1 MTLAI
6 NKRKPKKTLP
16 RRAKTGI
23 AAIPTNKG
31 YLYAKS
37 YFHYEVDNKDLV
49 SLFKTY
55 VKANYS
61 KSDTKAILANPEYK
75 IYAHTHYV
83 CIAWWLTMEL
93 PRSKD
98 VDYWENALKN
108 YIDLLLESGNIIL
121 KEKASE
127 IKETANVVSLSP
139 AQRLQN
145 KINNTIMQDLME
157 LEDSWIAGEKSTI
170 DIYELFLKH
179 GLSGSATKPVRNVLE
194 GWLLDYEDAY
204 HKRCE
209 QAVEGYSHLKR
220 TEIKRRI
227 TAVNEMLQDLDKIK
241 NAAKA
246 KRATRLPKPKSADK
260 QIARVTYKKEDKEF
274 KLVSVPPIQIIGRH
288 RLYTFDTKSRVLKE
302 FVSTAINGFSIS
314 GSTLK
319 DFDTINSR
327 QVRLRKPNEFL
338 TIAQGKTVKQIDK
351 AWSQLTTK
359 TTVPNGR
366 INKDTI
372 ILRVMD

>member
-1 MTLAI
+1 MAI
-6 NKRKPKKTLP
+6 NKKKPKKVLP

-23 AAIPTNKG
+23 GAIPTNKG
-31 YLYAKS
+31 YQYTKN

-49 SLFKTY
+49 SVFKAY
-55 VKANYS
+55 IKANYS
-61 KSDTKAILANPEYK
+61 KSEVKSILANPEYK
-75 IYAHTHYV
+75 FYSHTHYA

-93 PRSKD
+93 KREEI
-98 VDYWENALKN
+98 VEYWEQALKN
-108 YIDLLLESGNIIL
+108 YLTTLIDQGKKLL
-121 KEKASE
+121 KEKTEQPKDS
-127 IKETANVVSLSP
+127 KNVVSLSP

-145 KINNTIMQDLME
+145 KIGNTIMQDLLN
-157 LEDSWIAGEKSTI
+157 LEDDWIAGEKSTI
-170 DIYELFLKH
+170 DIYQLFQKH
-179 GLSGSATKPVRNVLE
+179 GLSGSATKSVREVLE

-227 TAVNEMLQDLDKIK
+227 SAINEMLADLDKIK

-260 QIARVTYKKEDKEF
+260 QVSKVQYKKEDKDF
-274 KLVSVPPIQIIGRH
+274 KLVSIPPIQIIGRSKM
-288 RLYTFDTKSRVLKE
+288 YTFDTKEKLLKE
-302 FVSTAINGFSIS
+302 FVSTSTSGFSIS

-319 DFDTINSR
+319 NFNAEESR
-327 QVRLRKPNEFL
+327 QIRLRKPDEILPVVQNKSFR
-338 TIAQGKTVKQIDK
+338 QIGK
-351 AWSQLTTK
+351 AWSSLTTK

-366 INKDTI
+366 INANTI
-372 ILRVMD
+372 ILRIMD